1 MSKIKEP
8 NYFSRMVVPD
18 DHPLRPIRDTEKYL
32 QLFAGATSE
41 RVVGEAS
48 PTYLADPEA
57 PRLIRDVAPDCRI
70 LISLRDPVERAFSH
84 YLMMRNNGK
93 TNDSFLNEIR
103 RGLELQSQLGVGLLR
118 PEVGLYHDQVKRYQE
133 TFDAAQIKVILFEDF
148 MSDSKGT
155 LEQILGFLG
164 IQHDL
169 GGFDVPVYREFAEPR
184 GSVTRYHLWQP
195 FDRTYN

>member
-8 NYFSRMVVPD
+8 NYFSRVVVPD

-57 PRLIRDVAPDCRI
+57 PRLIRDVAPDCRV

-93 TNDSFLNEIR
+93 AEGSFLDEVR
-103 RGLELQSQLGVGLLR
+103 RGLRASIAAGCRPVASRCRSLSCAGQEISGNVRLRAGKSYPVRGVH
-118 PEVGLYHDQVKRYQE
+118 VGQQRHVRADIWS
-133 TFDAAQIKVILFEDF
+133 F
-148 MSDSKGT
+148 S
-155 LEQILGFLG
+155 G
-164 IQHDL
+164 IRHDL
-169 GGFDVPVYREFAEPR
+169 SGV
-184 GSVTRYHLWQP
+184 
-195 FDRTYN
+195 